1 LNITNKN
8 QGFFPDISVYPF
20 ARLKMLDYLCPEN
33 LDQNFE
39 ETIQYSGFA
48 SCYPSVYQ
56 DDGSAIGIC

>member
-39 ETIQYSGFA
+39 ETIQYSGLVT
-48 SCYPSVYQ
+48 SYPSVYQ
-56 DDGSAIGIC
+56 DDGRAIGIC